1 MSKGCR
7 SQSSQPPADL
17 NDTVKRKLH
26 NEKTT
31 HFYWN
36 LDAIA
41 CPEIIQDMLLLLILA
56 KRPRTNFFQDIHLKE
71 TF

>member
-36 LDAIA
+36 LA